1 MPKIEPANVPMP
13 GTIKKKTA
21 AEMPSVMKDQ
31 CKSDIDWMLS
41 EFDADDMGDLGMRE
55 IGSLVIYP
63 YVKQAW
69 LLGYQAGL
77 ADAGKD
83 SGSMRIHGEAGPL
96 RIVNH
101 KLIETTVKRK

>member
-13 GTIKKKTA
+13 GTIKKKTVA
-21 AEMPSVMKDQ
+21 MPSVIKDQ
-31 CKSDIDWMLS
+31 CRSDIDWMLS
-41 EFDADDMGDLGMRE
+41 EFDADDMGDLGMSE
-55 IGSLVIYP
+55 IGSLIIHP

-77 ADAGKD
+77 ADAEKD